1 MNASAARLARDDEP
15 PVMSMD
21 ERATWVQL
29 IFTALTSTGYLIA
42 VVPQALE
49 APIEDVNWVTPMLWA
64 IGISIVGVIVGS
76 IMAGIGGA
84 IGLTI
89 RGRNVDAELGSDFRD
104 KAIEN
109 HSRLRTYWMLMVV
122 FLALLVLLM
131 LEVDP
136 FWIAS
141 ALYVGLSIQ
150 TVAAQVVKI
159 RAYRRGWSE

>member
-1 MNASAARLARDDEP
+1 MNTPEPRLARDDEP

-29 IFTALTSTGYLIA
+29 IFTALTSTGYLVA
-42 VVPQALE
+42 VIPQV
-49 APIEDVNWVTPMLWA
+49 IEGPVADVNWIAPMLWA
-64 IGISIVGVIVGS
+64 IGISIVGVIIGS

-89 RGRNVDAELGSDFRD
+89 RGRNVDAELASDFRD

-109 HSRLRTYWMLMVV
+109 HSRLRTYWMLMLV
-122 FLALLVLLM
+122 FLALLVLLAF
-131 LEVDP
+131 EVDH

-141 ALYVGLSIQ
+141 TLYIGLSIQ

-159 RAYRRGWSE
+159 RAYRRGFAS